1 MSRPRCTVAHILT
14 PHPYS
19 PSLLPVLTPHP
30 CLVLACSPYPRQRAH
45 DAARRRQA
53 RALPP
58 SRGRQHELRYQPGGR
73 RQRALRAGVGCWVG
87 REPTP
92 SPSLTLTLILTP
104 IRILIRWAAGW
115 GGSRRLRRSRSSC
128 PSRRACYLVRY
139 FVSQLVASQSVG
151 RSQLVPKSM
160 QVSGPV
166 GNVVVKP
173 ATAPTEER
181 MPWD

>member
-1 MSRPRCTVAHILT
+1 MTRRGGAKR
-14 PHPYS
+14 
-19 PSLLPVLTPHP
+19 VL
-30 CLVLACSPYPRQRAH
+30 Y
-45 DAARRRQA
+45 RRREVGSTSSVTN
-53 RALPP
+53 REGGG
-58 SRGRQHELRYQPGGR
+58 SERY
-73 RQRALRAGVGCWVG
+73 
-87 REPTP
+87 EPV
-92 SPSLTLTLILTP
+92 
-104 IRILIRWAAGW
+104 WAAGW

>member
-1 MSRPRCTVAHILT
+1 MTRRGGAKR
-14 PHPYS
+14 
-19 PSLLPVLTPHP
+19 VL
-30 CLVLACSPYPRQRAH
+30 Y
-45 DAARRRQA
+45 RRREVGSTSSVTN
-53 RALPP
+53 REGGG
-58 SRGRQHELRYQPGGR
+58 SERYEP
-73 RQRALRAGVGCWVG
+73 VGCWVG